1 LLRWWDGST
10 WTQHTH
16 AGNAQDPSDASG
28 PPTSL
33 DATRIGTVR
42 GAAGDEAPRTTIERL
57 VAQPTTV
64 QPAAVQPLALHPTM
78 VQPTTVQPTT
88 VQPPVPALRPGP
100 SLDRTQVQASVS
112 HPGVRQPG
120 TGSPWPDAGPAA
132 GYRETEPP
140 YGAGEAGHFG
150 TQVLPIGE
158 ADWTAP
164 GGYPGRA
171 SRHGYEPDERRR
183 RMLLGGLLAG
193 GTVVALALIAIVVN
207 TLNSSGPSAPP
218 AGLPATTSAPASPAS
233 PSAQATTPTPTQTP
247 SGSATAG
254 GLSDS
259 SSGLSYALLAAPWT
273 SGCPGNLSNQQ
284 TISWTAGES
293 AQAGQFT
300 YNNNPTTWYGEACS
314 APLPQQYGYTGVA
327 DLGPTAMNL
336 VNQFDGP
343 YYGALNH
350 QATQLSS
357 SPLQISG
364 HPAWEVKYQETYPDA
379 ASQGAPFTSEEAA
392 VLVVDQGTGLSPAV
406 FFVSVPS
413 NLGVTNVDALVGSLT
428 LTVTAPTQS
437 PTPDQGGQPGNGNG
451 HGGGHGGP

>member
-16 AGNAQDPSDASG
+16 AGNAQDPSAASG

-42 GAAGDEAPRTTIERL
+42 GAVSDEAPRTTIERL
-57 VAQPTTV
+57 VLQPTTV
-64 QPAAVQPLALHPTM
+64 QPAVVQPAALHA
-78 VQPTTVQPTT
+78 TTVQPG
-88 VQPPVPALRPGP
+88 PAVRPGP
-100 SLDRTQVQASVS
+100 GLDRTQVQASVA
-112 HPGVRQPG
+112 HPGPRPAG
-120 TGSPWPDAGPAA
+120 TGSPWPDAGPPA

-207 TLNSSGPSAPP
+207 TLISSGPSSPA
-218 AGLPATTSAPASPAS
+218 AGLPAATSAPASPAS
-233 PSAQATTPTPTQTP
+233 PSAQATTATPTQTP

-259 SSGLSYALLAAPWT
+259 VSGLSYTLLAAPWS
-273 SGCPGNLSNQQ
+273 SGCPASLSNQQ
-284 TISWTAGES
+284 TITWTAGES

-300 YNNNPTTWYGEACS
+300 YNNNATSWYAEACS

-350 QATQLSS
+350 QRTQLSS

-364 HPAWEVKYQETYPDA
+364 HPAWEVKYLETYPDA
-379 ASQGAPFTSEEAA
+379 ASQGAPFNSEEAA
-392 VLVVDQGTGLSPAV
+392 VLVIDQGTGLPPAV
-406 FFVSVPS
+406 FFASVPS
-413 NLGVTNVDALVGSLT
+413 FPAVSVYYWFVGNPRLTPPWLGSSQREVTTFPRV
-428 LTVTAPTQS
+428 
-437 PTPDQGGQPGNGNG
+437 
-451 HGGGHGGP
+451 